1 VKPPEAEGYFARWK
15 KFSQNWYQYFA
26 LVKRNLEKIYICTR
40 TLVRTCWIGR
50 NGPGPLLIM

>member
-50 NGPGPLLIM
+50 NGPGPLL